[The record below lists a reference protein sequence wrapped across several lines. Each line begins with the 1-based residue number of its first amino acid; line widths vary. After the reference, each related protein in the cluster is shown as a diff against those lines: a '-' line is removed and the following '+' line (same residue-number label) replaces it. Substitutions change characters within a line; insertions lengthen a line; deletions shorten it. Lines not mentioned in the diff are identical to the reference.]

1 MIIYKKVVIKIFW
14 GVLERDTEHSEVYT
28 HTQTHMHCFCFR
40 MLNTGLRLFIFQSLG
55 YICTHLGHN
64 NLWCVHSPGRKKA
77 GWQGECYNS
86 KSDRKWLSQK
96 VERKISISPKCS
108 IPKQYFNQI
117 LSYFVLPRVTFFNK
131 EKIYI
136 CSSTSRTKIKW
147 DPWEMISSQSSYL
160 IDLFGSLIPC
170 CCMLTTS
177 HLKKESA
184 WITIDLMQ

>member
-1 MIIYKKVVIKIFW
+1 MFW
-14 GVLERDTEHSEVYT
+14 RETQNIHRHS
-28 HTQTHMHCFCFR
+28 QTHPHCFYFR
-40 MLNTGLRLFIFQSLG
+40 MLNRGLRLFIFQSLG
-55 YICTHLGHN
+55 YKCTHLGPN
-64 NLWCVHSPGRKKA
+64 NLLYVCSPGRKKA

-96 VERKISISPKCS
+96 IERKISISPKCG
-108 IPKQYFNQI
+108 IQKQYFNQI
-117 LSYFVLPRVTFFNK
+117 ISYFFYWESLFFFNK

-136 CSSTSRTKIKW
+136 CSSTSRIKIKW